1 MSSSKGSV
9 VIAGAGMFGLTASL
23 ELHRRGYSVV
33 VVDPG
38 PVPHPLASSN
48 DISRMV
54 RMDYGRDT
62 LYMDLADKAIQGWR
76 DWNQRWGVEMF
87 HEAGLLVVTDQP
99 MAPGSFEYETFALLD
114 ERGHQPQRIDSGTL
128 TQRFV
133 QWNAEKY
140 VDGYYNPV
148 AGWAEAGNVVAR
160 LAEEALAC
168 GVELRTG
175 TGVAGLLEDE
185 SRVVGVSNTDGSEQ
199 RADVVVVTT
208 GAWTPTLLPQLGDVM
223 SPTGQP
229 IFYFKPSDPEP
240 FQAHRFPPWGADI
253 PKTGWYGFPADQEGV
268 VKVANHGL
276 GKSMAPEDSRDL
288 TPDDVSRCRQFLQES
303 LPGLADAPL
312 VNGRRCLYCDTW
324 DGNFWIGRDP
334 SREGLVVAA
343 GGSGHGFK
351 FAPVMGGV
359 IADAVEG
366 IDTPYTRLFAWRPRG
381 ERKTEVTRYLGE

>member
-1 MSSSKGSV
+1 
-9 VIAGAGMFGLTASL
+9 
-23 ELHRRGYSVV
+23 
-33 VVDPG
+33 
-38 PVPHPLASSN
+38 
-48 DISRMV
+48 MV

-87 HEAGLLVVTDQP
+87 HEAGLLVLTDQP
-99 MAPGSFEYETFALLD
+99 IAPGSFEYETFALLD

>member
-175 TGVAGLLEDE
+175 TGVASLLEDE